1 MLKLPPGLRL
11 VLASRSPRRQMLLAA
26 AGLKFEVVEKD
37 FDERWPGS
45 LKGKEIAEYLAR
57 SKAEQLAGDFSSG
70 DTVVITADTI
80 VWCDGEVLGKPEDN
94 KSAFRILKAISG
106 KTHEVITGV
115 GLLNGKRIKIFSET
129 TLVTFDE
136 ITEEDIGYYVE
147 NFNPFDKAG
156 AYGIQDW
163 IGITANT
170 KISGSYFNV
179 VGLPVNRLLKELN
192 DFINK

>member
-80 VWCDGEVLGKPEDN
+80 VWCDGEVLGKPEDH